1 MTRITPVNPDNA
13 PENIVE
19 IFEELKKT
27 KWRIPTMYRVLAHN
41 PSILKAHENYFDAVM
56 NNGTLD
62 RKLKEKVAFKV
73 AHLNGCEY
81 STASHRRY
89 ALKCGATE
97 EEMFAVEAMKTDS
110 MTSNES
116 VALELAVEMNS
127 SGKMVTSELFA
138 RLNAHFSASEII
150 ELLATVGLMTF
161 ASRLADALALEPEA

>member
-13 PENIVE
+13 PKNIVE

-41 PSILKAHENYFDAVM
+41 PSILKAHESYFDAVM

-150 ELLATVGLMTF
+150 ELLGTVGLMVF
-161 ASRLADALALEPEA
+161 ASRLADALALEAEA

>member
-1 MTRITPVNPDNA
+1 MTRITPVNLDNA
-13 PENIVE
+13 PKNIVE

-41 PSILKAHENYFDAVM
+41 PSILKAHESYFDAVM

-97 EEMFAVEAMKTDS
+97 EEMFAVETMKTDS

-150 ELLATVGLMTF
+150 ELLATVGLMIF

>member
-150 ELLATVGLMTF
+150 ELLATVGLMIF

>member
-41 PSILKAHENYFDAVM
+41 PSILKAHESYFDAVM

-73 AHLNGCEY
+73 SHLNGCEY

-150 ELLATVGLMTF
+150 ELLATVGLMIF